1 MHMCVH
7 AYVCVVTHYHSGILE
22 QRYTVCTLQRPL
34 VHLSLEAKKQT
45 FLLLF
50 YCFLVTAQKSDG
62 LVEVERRLE
71 QNNLEYFVV
80 VIRSLQC

>member
-50 YCFLVTAQKSDG
+50 LLLFGDCT
-62 LVEVERRLE
+62 EERRIGGGREKVGAE
-71 QNNLEYFVV
+71 QFGVFCC
-80 VIRSLQC
+80 RH